1 MNIDPAF
8 QSARVS
14 VRSIAICSPWVAS
27 TPTEAVE
34 ATEAIEATEAT
45 HHVHVANH
53 PYTPAL
59 NGGYV
64 SVGSLYRDDSPPRN
78 FKASA
83 DHHLFRMDTETNTY
97 LLFSY
102 GIHDN
107 ATWYIGVYPVLATD
121 VDYLNNNS
129 TTLGQTAQHSI
140 GIGWND
146 FTGGSG
152 HYPTEA
158 YSPSHTLTGV
168 YTPGT
173 PAVAGTPGSVA
184 VAAQPFTPLVWS
196 SPMCMIRLIGASQ
209 PNNQEQLFASQPQAI
224 QSSLLGSYPLEW
236 SSDLKNFIGMTYRAA
251 NGAVDDGVLIAGT
264 LVNQAFDLELSLP
277 PGLVPWDD
285 PATRDNKYV
294 LATIYYELDVQLL
307 KNELEDAATCN

>member
-1 MNIDPAF
+1 MYGNRSLDIAKSRYKLNLSSNGARDYTYIGSKTDRNRGGRLIISVPPAVPMNIDPMF

-14 VRSIAICSPWVAS
+14 VRSIAICPPWADGKA
-27 TPTEAVE
+27 TEAVE

-45 HHVHVANH
+45 HMLTVANH

-59 NGGYV
+59 NGDYV

-102 GIHDN
+102 GIHDT

-146 FTGGSG
+146 FPTEVGTTGSFG

-184 VAAQPFTPLVWS
+184 VAAQPFTPFLWS

-209 PNNQEQLFASQPQAI
+209 PNNQEQLFASQNNPR
-224 QSSLLGSYPLEW
+224 
-236 SSDLKNFIGMTYRAA
+236 RA
-251 NGAVDDGVLIAGT
+251 VC
-264 LVNQAFDLELSLP
+264 LV
-277 PGLVPWDD
+277 
-285 PATRDNKYV
+285 ATH
-294 LATIYYELDVQLL
+294 
-307 KNELEDAATCN
+307 